1 MDINKMSEI
10 EFRIMIIK
18 ILAGFVKSL
27 EDSRESI
34 SGEIKELKYNQ
45 VDIKK
50 VINEIQFKME
60 ALTARINGAKERI
73 TDREDNMIK
82 K

>member
-1 MDINKMSEI
+1 
-10 EFRIMIIK
+10 MIIK